1 MSFSRCL
8 KNPEESGPYRNRA
21 FHLKLNNGEVQ
32 WSTNMFVG
40 KLLKKKSGQVLSKML
55 SKDFIIIKYHH
66 QAKFYK
72 VKDNFN
78 IFFPVQQQ

>member
-1 MSFSRCL
+1 MRFSGL
-8 KNPEESGPYRNRA
+8 QTYLWKAP
-21 FHLKLNNGEVQ
+21 
-32 WSTNMFVG
+32 
-40 KLLKKKSGQVLSKML
+40 KKKNSGQVLSKML

-78 IFFPVQQQ
+78 IFFPVEQQ